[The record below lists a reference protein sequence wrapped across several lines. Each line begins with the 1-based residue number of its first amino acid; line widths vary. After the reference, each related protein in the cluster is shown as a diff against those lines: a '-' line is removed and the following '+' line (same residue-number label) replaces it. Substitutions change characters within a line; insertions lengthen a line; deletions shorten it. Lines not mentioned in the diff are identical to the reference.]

1 MLPKVCEERVSGIRQ
16 MYNSDLVICEDKF
29 FEVRGNI
36 YTIYNQ
42 KKIPQ
47 ELSFVQDKI
56 SKSNQG
62 VIRGFHGDNKTWKL
76 ITCLQG
82 KVKLITYNVDTDEKN
97 VYFLDGD
104 SEEMVSVLVPPRV
117 LNAHQ
122 CLSQNCT
129 FFYKWSEF
137 YTSPEDQWSVNYND
151 EDIDP
156 QWEQKFHEIV
166 SNRDKNSQTLKELKN
181 HVK

>member
-1 MLPKVCEERVSGIRQ
+1 MFNK
-16 MYNSDLVICEDKF
+16 DLVISDDKF

-36 YTIYNQ
+36 YTIYDER
-42 KKIPQ
+42 KMPT
-47 ELSFVQDKI
+47 ELKFVQDKI

-82 KVKLITYNVDTDEKN
+82 KVKLVTYNIDTDEKN

-104 SEEMVSVLVPPRV
+104 SEEMTSVLVPPRV

-137 YTSPEDQWSVNYND
+137 YTSPGDQWSANYND
-151 EDIDP
+151 PDINPEWDD
-156 QWEQKFHEIV
+156 KFYEIV
-166 SNRDKNSQTLKELKN
+166 SDRDRNSQSLKELKQN
-181 HVK
+181 VK

>member
-1 MLPKVCEERVSGIRQ
+1 MFD
-16 MYNSDLVICEDKF
+16 SDLVITEDKF

-36 YTIYNQ
+36 YTIYDQ
-42 KKIPQ
+42 RKLPAGLK
-47 ELSFVQDKI
+47 FVQDKI

-82 KVKLITYNVDTDEKN
+82 KVKLITYNIDTDQKN
-97 VYFLDGD
+97 VYLLDAD
-104 SEEMVSVLVPPRV
+104 SHEMTSVLVPPRV

-137 YTSPEDQWSVNYND
+137 YTSPNEQWSVNYND
-151 EDIDP
+151 QDINP
-156 QWEQKFHEIV
+156 EWEQQFNEIV
-166 SNRDKNSQTLKELKN
+166 SDRDMNSQSLKELKN